1 MLDNR
6 INKVMILDNG
16 KKYYVLNQAIY
27 KKNSYLL
34 VVGVTDDET
43 DIRDEMK
50 IFKEEKVNNIIN
62 VNEVKEQDLLDILV
76 KYLEPRLE
84 NN

>member
-27 KKNSYLL
+27 KNSYLL